1 MIPNKNQEGAI
12 MKRIGFVGLGTMG
25 AYMARNLMKAGFELY
40 VYNRTAERLAS
51 IVQEGATACSSPA
64 EVGEKSEL
72 VVICV
77 SDAPDVRQIVMGE
90 KGIESGMAPGDII
103 VDCST
108 SSAGLAREMYEFLKK
123 NGIGILDAPVSG
135 GPEGAKNGTLAIMV
149 GGDEEIVERAMPV
162 LQAMGKT
169 ITHVGPAGAG
179 QITKAINQI
188 ICAITLEAVAEGI
201 ALAKKS
207 GVDAEKVLH
216 AISDGAAKSWIL
228 SMRGPLMLHEAFL
241 PANFSL
247 ALQAKDIRL
256 ALEAAADRNTDLP
269 LTKKI
274 HEILQSLVE
283 KGLGR
288 LDHSCVYQHVK
299 ELNEL

>member
-1 MIPNKNQEGAI
+1 